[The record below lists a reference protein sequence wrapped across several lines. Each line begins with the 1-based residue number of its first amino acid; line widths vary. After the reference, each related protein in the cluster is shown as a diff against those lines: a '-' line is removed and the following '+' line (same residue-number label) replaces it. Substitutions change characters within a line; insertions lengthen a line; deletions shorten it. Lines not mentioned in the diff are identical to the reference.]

1 LLAID
6 APAFTILAAT
16 PQYLKDS
23 NTTKETLIGRG
34 IFEAFP
40 SNTNDANDTGEHELS
55 ASCNYVLLQK
65 EPHYLPIQRYD
76 LRKEDGTFTE
86 KYRSASNKPVF
97 GLDGEVAYILHTT
110 EDITSKIK
118 SLQQEEK
125 MKGMEKGHNL
135 LMQVPAIIGI
145 TKGNDHVLELAN
157 ERALK
162 LWGKTTDIIG
172 KPLPVTI
179 PELKE
184 QGFFELF
191 DEVRKTGKP
200 HVANEVPISTYRS
213 GTQEV
218 RYFDLVYQPYF
229 EEDANKAAGV
239 FTLSYDVTE
248 TVIAKRKVED
258 SEAKYR
264 TLFKY
269 MDQGFCILDIIFDS
283 NNKPFDFRYLEVN
296 PAFEKQTGL
305 KDAAGKTILE
315 LAPDIEKHWFE
326 IYGNIASN
334 GKSTRFIDES
344 KALERWFH
352 VYAFRIGDNESRK
365 VAALFT
371 DITAQ
376 KKAEENIRES
386 EERFRNLADDSPI
399 FVFIIDSDPAAPVSS
414 WNRTWL

>member
-1 LLAID
+1 
-6 APAFTILAAT
+6 
-16 PQYLKDS
+16 
-23 NTTKETLIGRG
+23 
-34 IFEAFP
+34 
-40 SNTNDANDTGEHELS
+40 
-55 ASCNYVLLQK
+55 
-65 EPHYLPIQRYD
+65 
-76 LRKEDGTFTE
+76 
-86 KYRSASNKPVF
+86 
-97 GLDGEVAYILHTT
+97 
-110 EDITSKIK
+110 
-118 SLQQEEK
+118 
-125 MKGMEKGHNL
+125 M
-135 LMQVPAIIGI
+135 
-145 TKGNDHVLELAN
+145 
-157 ERALK
+157 
-162 LWGKTTDIIG
+162 
-172 KPLPVTI
+172 
-179 PELKE
+179 
-184 QGFFELF
+184 
-191 DEVRKTGKP
+191 
-200 HVANEVPISTYRS
+200 
-213 GTQEV
+213 
-218 RYFDLVYQPYF
+218 
-229 EEDANKAAGV
+229 
-239 FTLSYDVTE
+239 TE

-399 FVFIIDSDPAAPVSS
+399 FVFIIDADPAAPVSYDFAIVMEHYAPAFAKRNS
-414 WNRTWL
+414 YFIPSVRLKQHDGQYRWHAFKGNPRYLPNGDFNGYVSVGFDIHEQKLAEEAIKQSEAQLQIKVAERTLELENQKNLFDNILKNSSNGISVTEMIRDQRGKVIDAATVLANDAAIRYIGLPIDIYLTKTAVELDPNILTAVYGQSCLKTLETGEPSLSQYYMDIQADGRNSPFQNWMMITSFTSLPILHLLRKLNFK